1 MVIGYT
7 LEVLEYV
14 RDRVNVYE
22 CMLVQ
27 MCCMLNIHRANLLCV
42 DSGV

>member
-22 CMLVQ
+22 CTLVQ
-27 MCCMLNIHRANLLCV
+27 MCCMLNVHIANLLCV